1 MLKPYF
7 QGFKEIILSEIR
19 AATQSVKI
27 AVAWFTDADVF
38 NLLIKKR
45 QEGISVML
53 VLSDDHLNFNQAY
66 SLDFESF
73 RSSGCILVVQERSF
87 MHHKFC
93 IIDETV
99 LLMGSV
105 NYTKNGFFKNKESFF
120 KITDEPNTI
129 QDFLSEF
136 ESLTGGV
143 IIESGIIVSPEKQRL
158 IIEVTLLTNQ
168 LTWLE
173 IAVSDA
179 EKLILDYEIRYRHR
193 FQVILERILHLKKV
207 IADKQAQLT
216 QKVEQKEEATQAGQR
231 YQEFKETFTEN
242 VQQAAKLTNVDLQS
256 ELKQRYREGVK
267 LCHPDNPNITDK
279 TKANA
284 IFDSLKKAY
293 ENNDL
298 EKVKELVN
306 DLKSGIAFSEDF
318 KDVAFDN
325 LMQLVS
331 RLESKCKNLNE
342 QLESLTKDTR
352 YAIMQAGDLLIESHF
367 QVEGNRLQIIAEQ
380 LGNRLT
386 LLS

>member
-1 MLKPYF
+1 M
-7 QGFKEIILSEIR
+7 SEI
-19 AATQSVKI
+19 
-27 AVAWFTDADVF
+27 
-38 NLLIKKR
+38 NLTSILGK
-45 QEGISVML
+45 
-53 VLSDDHLNFNQAY
+53 Y
-66 SLDFESF
+66 
-73 RSSGCILVVQERSF
+73 LVVVQSSF

-93 IIDETV
+93 IIDEAV

-120 KITDEPNTI
+120 KITEEPTTI

-193 FQVILERILHLKKV
+193 FQDILERILYLKKV

-216 QKVEQKEEATQAGQR
+216 QKVEEKEEATQANQR
-231 YQEFKETFTEN
+231 YQEFKETVTEN
-242 VQQAAKLTNVDLQS
+242 VQQAAKLTDTDLQR

-267 LCHPDNPNITDK
+267 LCHPDNPHITNK
-279 TKANA
+279 SKANA
-284 IFDSLKKAY
+284 IFDTLKKAY

-306 DLKSGIAFSEDF
+306 DLKNGIAFSEDF
-318 KDVAFDN
+318 KDVAIDN
-325 LMQLVS
+325 LTELIS
-331 RLESKCKNLNE
+331 RLESKCNVLNE
-342 QLESLTKDTR
+342 LLESLTKDAR
-352 YAIMQAGDLLIESHF
+352 YAVMQEDELFIKRHF
-367 QVEGNRLQIIAEQ
+367 QKEAERLKIISDQ
-380 LGNRLT
+380 LENQLRLG
-386 LLS
+386 L